1 MWGQQV
7 KNQKSKKN
15 FIIAFIFF
23 GKFNK
28 DWNFILLWYS
38 SLKYYVHCTDSKKL
52 GIYFTL
58 DWLLYLGYPNR
69 WSMLISSKPHF
80 VVVKLVMLKLVL
92 S

>member
-1 MWGQQV
+1 MWGKQV
-7 KNQKSKKN
+7 KNQKNKN
-15 FIIAFIFF
+15 ILIILFILF
-23 GKFNK
+23 GKFTK

-38 SLKYYVHCTDSKKL
+38 YLNYYVHRTDSKKL
-52 GIYFTL
+52 GIYFTF